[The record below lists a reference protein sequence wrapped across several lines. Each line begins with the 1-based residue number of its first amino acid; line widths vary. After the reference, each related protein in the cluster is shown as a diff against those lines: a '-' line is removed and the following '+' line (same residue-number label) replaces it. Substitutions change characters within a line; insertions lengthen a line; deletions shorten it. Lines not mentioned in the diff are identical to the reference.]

1 MKRILEN
8 SESSNSSGNEEEKGE
23 TVAKV
28 AKTDNPTD
36 HLVGVKVKIDQKM
49 ADGCPRLSKTKYTC
63 HLFVVIWTQC

>member
-28 AKTDNPTD
+28 AKMDNPTD
-36 HLVGVKVKIDQKM
+36 HLVGVKVNMDPKN
-49 ADGCPRLSKTKYTC
+49 GRRLPSP
-63 HLFVVIWTQC
+63 L